1 MIRTLLLWMAATLFL
16 VSSAGANPA
25 ATEAINAYRTAKG
38 RAPVAYSRQLEAAAL
53 RHARDMARNNF
64 VSHRG
69 SDGSFITHRARAQ
82 GYRFCYLAENLAQG
96 QANLNAVMS
105 DWANSAGHR
114 KNMLSRKATEF
125 ALVRVDGDFW
135 VMMLGRPGCR

>member
-1 MIRTLLLWMAATLFL
+1 MRQLLHWIAATLFL
-16 VSSAGANPA
+16 ASPVAANPA
-25 ATEAINAYRTAKG
+25 AIEALNAYRSAKG

-53 RHARDMARNNF
+53 RHARDMARNSF

-69 SDGSFITHRARAQ
+69 SDGSFISHRARAQ

-96 QANLNAVMS
+96 QADLDAVMS
-105 DWANSAGHR
+105 DWAGSAEHR

-125 ALVRVDGDFW
+125 ALVRVDGNYW